1 MQEAANEIVSALKEI
16 STKLDNIDEKIGVS
30 NTLLAHLCQCE
41 DGKNEREIQ
50 RLKEFTE
57 SVETMKRETA
67 KFQQELENRYKTEL
81 SRIPLFQHER

>member
-1 MQEAANEIVSALKEI
+1 MENENRRDQGNSQK
-16 STKLDNIDEKIGVS
+16 KG
-30 NTLLAHLCQCE
+30 CE